1 MAVNDILAAGFM
13 AVPPASNAAGLEFRA
28 GGSTDNES
36 NPVWAFDASS
46 SEKLDLHGV
55 MSPRY
60 TGASLKVRIPWV
72 AASATANG
80 VRWAAAFRRYDTAE
94 DLDAS
99 HSYSEQEATGTAPAT
114 NGATVYTEIAFTQ
127 AQADSIAAGEA
138 FVLRIRRD
146 VADAADTMTGD
157 AQLLAGRVMVIET

>member
-1 MAVNDILAAGFM
+1 MAVNDILAAGFV
-13 AVPPASNAAGLEFRA
+13 AVPPATNAAGLEFRA

-36 NPVWAFDASS
+36 YAVWAFDAAS

-60 TGASLKVRIPWV
+60 TGAGLKVRLPWV

-80 VRWAAAFRRYDTAE
+80 TRWAVAFRRLDTGE
-94 DLDAS
+94 DVDTS

-114 NGATVYTEIAFTQ
+114 NGQVVYTEIAFTQ
-127 AQADSIAAGEA
+127 AQADAIAAGEKL
-138 FVLRIRRD
+138 VLRIRRD
-146 VADAADTMTGD
+146 VADAADTMSGD
-157 AQLLAGRVMVIET
+157 AQLLADGVLVIET